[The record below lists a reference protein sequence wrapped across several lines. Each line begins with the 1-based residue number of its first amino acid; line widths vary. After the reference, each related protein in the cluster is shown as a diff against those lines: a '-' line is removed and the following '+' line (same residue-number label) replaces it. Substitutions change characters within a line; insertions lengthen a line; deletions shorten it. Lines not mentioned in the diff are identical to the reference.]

1 MNNNGIKTKKVRQA
15 KILEII
21 GKYRISTQDELAEH
35 LRREGFESTQATVSR
50 DIRELQL
57 LKSAD
62 GNGEYVYTAPDVGSS
77 AAGSKSARVLAD
89 AVTGTAIASNLLVIR
104 TYAGMAN
111 AACAAIDTMGWPQVV
126 GSIAGDDTIFIACP
140 TQGDAVELSGILKE
154 IITQ

>member
-1 MNNNGIKTKKVRQA
+1 MNNNGIKTKKIRQA

-57 LKSAD
+57 LKSSD

-77 AAGSKSARVLAD
+77 AAGSKYARVPAD
-89 AVTGTAIASNLLVIR
+89 AGTGTAIASNLLVIR

-111 AACAAIDTMGWPQVV
+111 AACAAIDSMGWPQVV

-140 TQGDAVELSGILKE
+140 SQNDAVELSGILKE